1 MINEAG
7 FKTENSFASKFF
19 KQYVKKSFSLGP
31 TTAWPLEIFH
41 ILSGAHG
48 AVNKHKQKTG
58 DH

>member
-1 MINEAG
+1 MINESG
-7 FKTENSFASKFF
+7 LKLKTALLQNFA

-41 ILSGAHG
+41 ILSGAQG